1 MGLSSGQEEISASNN
16 NWSVVSGR
24 LDIPLTSKRYT
35 PEIMGLM
42 GMRVLGEQGNEF
54 RGCLD
59 QDFEKLSFETTG
71 MTVELKFKIRIFKS
85 VLSLPQ

>member
-1 MGLSSGQEEISASNN
+1 MGLSSEQEEISASNN

-42 GMRVLGEQGNEF
+42 GMRVLGNKEMNLGAVWIRTLRN
-54 RGCLD
+54 
-59 QDFEKLSFETTG
+59 SP
-71 MTVELKFKIRIFKS
+71 LKPL
-85 VLSLPQ
+85 V